1 MEHDPEARTDTDR
14 AYDRSSDAFHLRLP
28 SKFTGTRSMITGHI
42 PQHFTATKQSEEDST
57 RDFSDPRRE
66 ALEESAN
73 QLMAEIRVWQETA
86 NFVYH
91 SPRTQYGNHAH
102 RHAMRIYLLRNVF
115 GASKNDP
122 RVQTSA
128 NAILELAKELLSA
141 FGKIVW

>member
-1 MEHDPEARTDTDR
+1 
-14 AYDRSSDAFHLRLP
+14 
-28 SKFTGTRSMITGHI
+28 
-42 PQHFTATKQSEEDST
+42 
-57 RDFSDPRRE
+57 
-66 ALEESAN
+66 
-73 QLMAEIRVWQETA
+73 MAEIRVWQETA
-86 NFVYH
+86 NFVCH